1 MSIEHKTGCLQQ
13 NFSLIIEAGGG
24 RPCGHVRPGTCRS
37 SGTPACVD
45 NIGGLLSDQKA
56 SRHIFLPFCDFLA
69 WLKNDGRFQVVYFWC
84 RQTAARMR
92 EWHDKQVAS
101 HIAFVPAILIAL
113 FYRRPPFVEPL
124 FFVLPLLVLSTLYHR
139 YHEPEG
145 TLLARVERV
154 AAYALFTYGCLQLFF
169 STTPVGLVV
178 CGLCC
183 AATSLTHVLSI
194 LGRLDWDRWHYV
206 GMHLVPGVWAAVV
219 GLQNEALI

>member
-1 MSIEHKTGCLQQ
+1 
-13 NFSLIIEAGGG
+13 
-24 RPCGHVRPGTCRS
+24 
-37 SGTPACVD
+37 
-45 NIGGLLSDQKA
+45 
-56 SRHIFLPFCDFLA
+56 
-69 WLKNDGRFQVVYFWC
+69 
-84 RQTAARMR
+84 MR